1 VDQVVQN
8 KLPDLK
14 DPQMIRMIFGLALR
28 VNVRDGKTKRAQEI
42 LELLLNRKMEGEL
55 EGTAAVLGDLVL
67 QLRGQIEELRQQG
80 PKAKEELNKTIANL
94 TTFLNEVAKQPEE
107 KLSPELARFL
117 AFSYAGLNKHKD
129 AATLLERIASPKSD
143 AGDAKPDAD
152 KLAQYRAMQIM
163 LVRELRLSKQYDKA
177 RNKLKDL
184 LGSDWGSKSLDVK
197 KELNSL
203 WEDEEKFAA
212 AGRAW
217 NEMMSSLRPLID
229 KNPKYKDLYFEC
241 YYHLVFCIYKNALG
255 AKDKAKKEEG
265 INRAANL
272 IVTLQQ
278 SKSDMGGEGLKKQY
292 DELLEKEAILK
303 SAYDGLLEATAKKS
317 PRTAPKKN

>member
-1 VDQVVQN
+1 
-8 KLPDLK
+8 
-14 DPQMIRMIFGLALR
+14 
-28 VNVRDGKTKRAQEI
+28 
-42 LELLLNRKMEGEL
+42 
-55 EGTAAVLGDLVL
+55 
-67 QLRGQIEELRQQG
+67 
-80 PKAKEELNKTIANL
+80 
-94 TTFLNEVAKQPEE
+94 
-107 KLSPELARFL
+107 
-117 AFSYAGLNKHKD
+117 
-129 AATLLERIASPKSD
+129 
-143 AGDAKPDAD
+143 
-152 KLAQYRAMQIM
+152 
-163 LVRELRLSKQYDKA
+163 
-177 RNKLKDL
+177 LKDL